1 MRTTLNIEPD
11 ALVAIRKYAEERAIS
26 MGQAASD
33 LVHRGAETVPQFK
46 MKNGWVLFDLP
57 PGAPPLTSEVVHQ
70 WEKAEYE
77 EEYRRAVS
85 PGR

>member
-70 WEKAEYE
+70 REKAEYE
-77 EEYRRAVS
+77 EEFRRAVS